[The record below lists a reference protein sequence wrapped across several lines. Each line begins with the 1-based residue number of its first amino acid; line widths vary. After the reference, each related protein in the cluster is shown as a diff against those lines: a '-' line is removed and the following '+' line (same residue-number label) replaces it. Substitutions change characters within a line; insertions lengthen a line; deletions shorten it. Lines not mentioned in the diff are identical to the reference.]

1 MVCISEMEKKMFQF
15 LGSKRSAEVSEKKL
29 SYWTTFL
36 AFEDQMLNL
45 FDGSVRGSVKVTES
59 TILFDVG
66 TYSVSQLRARV
77 LSKLYF
83 ANEDELRKQISQ
95 IQNETLKMVVENELM
110 KIWNS
115 KHNS

>member
-1 MVCISEMEKKMFQF
+1 MFQF

-66 TYSVSQLRARV
+66 TYSVSQLRARI

-95 IQNETLKMVVENELM
+95 IQNETLSMVIESELM
-110 KIWNS
+110 KIWDS
-115 KHNS
+115 KHIG

>member
-1 MVCISEMEKKMFQF
+1 MFEF
-15 LGSKRSAEVSEKKL
+15 LGSKRSVEVSEKKL

-66 TYSVSQLRARV
+66 TYSVSQLRARI

-95 IQNETLKMVVENELM
+95 IQNETLSMVIESELM
-110 KIWNS
+110 KIWDS
-115 KHNS
+115 KHIG